1 MTWDFNINSVLIDQL
16 GKGNKKA
23 YSYLVENYNHRLCV
37 YANSLVNDPA
47 KAQDIV
53 QNVFVKTWERRH
65 TLRTNFSIKGFM
77 YRAVHNEFIDQYRST
92 KSLMA
97 LEQLYMDTLIQFE
110 MQPEQQKTKELMKR
124 VTLAIDDLPPRCKQ
138 IFVLSKKEGLDNIEI
153 AEYLEISRKTVEN
166 QITKAFALLREK
178 LGKKYETVFLL
189 IFGVDTG
196 KINYSR
202 RN

>member
-1 MTWDFNINSVLIDQL
+1 MWDFSNNSVLIDQL
-16 GKGNKKA
+16 EKGNKKA
-23 YSYLVENYNHRLCV
+23 YSYLVESYNHKLCV

-53 QNVFVKTWERRH
+53 QNVFIKTWERRH
-65 TLRTNFSIKGFM
+65 TLKTNLSIKGFM
-77 YRAVHNEFIDQYRST
+77 YRSVHNEFIDQYRST

-97 LEQLYMDTLIQFE
+97 LEKLYMDTLFQFE
-110 MQPEQQKTKELMKR
+110 MHPEQQKTEEIMQR
-124 VTLAIDDLPPRCKQ
+124 VTVAIDDLPPKCKQ

-166 QITKAFALLREK
+166 QITKAFSILREK

-189 IFGVDTG
+189 IFGSDT
-196 KINYSR
+196 KKQII
-202 RN
+202 